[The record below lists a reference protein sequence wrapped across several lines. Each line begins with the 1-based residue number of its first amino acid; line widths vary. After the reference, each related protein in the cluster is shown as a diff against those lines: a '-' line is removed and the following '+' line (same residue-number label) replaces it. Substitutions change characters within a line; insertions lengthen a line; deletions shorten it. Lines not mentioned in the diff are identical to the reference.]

1 MAESLYSRL
10 GKLCLSDIDL
20 SQSQGLLDFQS
31 KERFAFPLIA
41 EDSSAFYAKLNR
53 SGSGLPFEAFVPD
66 TSKFTAK
73 DRDTLTTTFRE
84 TLNSP
89 EYSSGR
95 QALFLAAGF
104 LRWFTDKQGTID
116 VPQISPALIIPVQV
130 NETTLAI
137 SAAGLPLEN
146 PFLRNEC
153 EKITAMPAAA
163 DFKAGGSFEIS
174 AYFSAF
180 EKATCKI
187 PHWKFTAR
195 GLSLMFLRIY
205 PLYAMADIGDAE
217 WKAGGILQK
226 HPVIPG
232 LLSEEGFRLH
242 DYSLEDK
249 NIDDVFDIAGH
260 HFTNAVDASA
270 TKAILNALRPEN
282 GIYAIQAPVGS
293 SRDEVAE
300 NIIAESIA
308 QKKRTLI
315 VYRNK
320 ATTERL
326 SFTGKFSDGALSSEA
341 YEKLQSDLGKSR
353 ENLRLYYKA
362 VNTPLPPEM
371 QPLEKALLAIAKGDH
386 RRKKVPEDVFAGAD
400 FLSVEKVEEA
410 GGILL
415 DYIDLLEKPE
425 AKKDV
430 EVFKNSSLT
439 EFSETKKTDI
449 QKTFK
454 EASSVFGTL
463 TMLAR
468 AIDGT
473 YFFNKDVDLDALE
486 DVKSALTPDFGPQTP
501 SFDGW
506 DLQSK
511 EWDVYA
517 DDLQAL
523 PDAGS
528 AWSKFRREG
537 SKIYTDAAVD
547 ENISDARDII
557 AENIDKTF
565 KLFSEYY
572 RDAREVI
579 LHTLRKPDKIKDDKE
594 LLKLADNLLEL
605 RNHRD
610 LYKNSSALANRLC
623 GEDWK
628 FEKTNWTGLSSKIH
642 WLYAF
647 RKKLQGK
654 DNANLSLALLSN
666 YRNLQ
671 AVIPDADGF
680 TTLCRS
686 GKKLF
691 EKLQKAL
698 GFAPAGGILSVVDE
712 AALIET
718 WDHALPALNIAVQIH
733 AKCRELTALG
743 LAELAGEAER
753 SPDLRPVLKTEF
765 VQYWNSRVV
774 QNANKLDSSLFSVS
788 PKDRSRAVKQYRS
801 LLSGFLN
808 ANKEILRG
816 ALEKDSGKLV
826 LLSAGNV
833 SRILP
838 PKSEIFDIAIFLD
851 AESIPPAEALPAIL
865 RAKKAVLIGDSAL
878 PPYAAPIPAH
888 LSSILAFALY
898 KGAPNAFLS
907 LDTKHAHPVLFEFA
921 NEETYDGRIKAL
933 PQPTSA
939 PAACISVRV
948 EDSPERAIAEA
959 AVIHA
964 EHHPKESLGIIAF
977 SEARLS
983 AIRKELDSLLQR
995 HKDCEAFFNQKDA
1008 VNGFYIKT
1016 PENAVNDY
1024 RDTLLVFAEVTPAVT
1039 TPGLGTKLINLCA
1052 THAMGELR
1060 IFTAETLQKPSASG
1074 NPGLRAYWKWLQY
1087 ANSAPRKKMY
1097 SGNSLV
1103 SPFVERILEV
1113 LDGNKLSLETNW
1125 GFRGADLAI
1134 AVHDANNPERFLLA
1148 IETDSDKGFLRESLE
1163 DREYLRPM
1171 ILEKLGWKIIRLWLP
1186 QWFKAESDERGH
1198 VLTTIA
1204 VEQSVAAPP
1213 QGKAAAEELG
1223 PETDEENADFST
1235 IPYRIVNPRIA
1246 GTAHDNPIPDLP
1258 PKLLLLQV
1266 KFFIDNE
1273 SPVHEECLLRRL
1285 LALHRVGRAGPGI
1298 LRAIKTAIDLGIER
1312 KTFIKTGPFF
1322 YSLKNRGINLRNRE
1336 ALPDEERSLTFVP
1349 PEERAL
1355 FPEGTDKATIKKVL
1369 GLL

>member
-1 MAESLYSRL
+1 MADSLYSRL
-10 GKLCLSDIDL
+10 EKLCLGDIDL

-31 KERFAFPLIA
+31 KERFTFPLIA
-41 EDSSAFYAKLNR
+41 EDSPAFYAKLTE
-53 SGSGLPFEAFVPD
+53 SASGLPFESFAPN
-66 TSKFTAK
+66 TPKFTEK
-73 DRDTLTTTFRE
+73 DRTALAFAFRE
-84 TLNSP
+84 ILNGP
-89 EYSSGR
+89 ECTSGE
-95 QALFLAAGF
+95 QAVFLTAGF
-104 LRWFTDKQGTID
+104 LRWFTDKHGTKD
-116 VPQISPALIIPVQV
+116 VPRISPALIIPVRV
-130 NETTLAI
+130 NDSTLSV

-146 PFLRNEC
+146 PFLRSEC
-153 EKITAMPAAA
+153 DRFTNMPVA
-163 DFKAGGSFEIS
+163 DEFKVDGTFDIS
-174 AYFSAF
+174 AYFAAF
-180 EKATCKI
+180 EKATREV
-187 PHWKFTAR
+187 PHWKFTSK

-205 PLYAMADIGDAE
+205 PLYAMADIRNPE
-217 WKAGGILQK
+217 WKASGALQK
-226 HPVIPG
+226 HPVIPN
-232 LLSEEGFRLH
+232 LLSEEGFRVH
-242 DYSLEDK
+242 DFSLEDK
-249 NIDDVFDIAGH
+249 NIDDIFDITEH
-260 HFTNAVDASA
+260 HFTSAVDTAA
-270 TKAILNALRPEN
+270 TRTILGALRPEN
-282 GIYAIQAPVGS
+282 GIYAIQAPIGS
-293 SRDEVAE
+293 FRDEVAE
-300 NIIAESIA
+300 NIIAESVA
-308 QKKRTLI
+308 QKKRILI

-326 SFTGKFSDGALSSEA
+326 SFTGQFSDGALTSEA
-341 YEKLQSDLGKSR
+341 YAKLQSDLRKCR
-353 ENLRLYYKA
+353 DALRLYYRA

-371 QPLEKALLAIAKGDH
+371 QPLEKALLAIAEGDH
-386 RRKKVPEDVFAGAD
+386 RRKKIPEDVFAGAD
-400 FLSVEKVEEA
+400 ILSAEKVEEA
-410 GGILL
+410 CGLLL
-415 DYIDLLEKPE
+415 DYIDLLDKPE
-425 AKKDV
+425 AKKGIS
-430 EVFKNSSLT
+430 VFEKSSLT
-439 EFSETKKTDI
+439 DFSEVKNADL

-454 EASSVFGTL
+454 EAASVFGTL
-463 TMLAR
+463 TTLAR

-511 EWDVYA
+511 EWDAYA

-523 PDAGS
+523 PDAGA

-537 SKIYTDAAVD
+537 SKVYTDAAVD
-547 ENISDARDII
+547 ENIADARDII

-572 RDAREVI
+572 RDARETV
-579 LHTLRKPDKIKDDKE
+579 LHTLRKPDKIKDDRE

-605 RNHRD
+605 KNHRD

-628 FEKTNWTGLSSKIH
+628 FEKTNWTGLSSKVH
-642 WLYAF
+642 WFYAF

-698 GFAPAGGILSVVDE
+698 GFASTNEILSVVDE
-712 AALIET
+712 AALIES
-718 WDHALPALNIAVQIH
+718 WEQALPALNVTVQIH
-733 AKCRELTALG
+733 AKRKELSALG
-743 LAELAGEAER
+743 LSELAEEAER

-765 VQYWNSRVV
+765 VQYWNARVV
-774 QNANKLDSSLFSVS
+774 QNASKLDPTLFSIS
-788 PKDRSRAVKQYRS
+788 PKDRVRAVKQYRY
-801 LLSGFLN
+801 LLSSFLN
-808 ANKEILRG
+808 GNKDILRET
-816 ALEKDSGKLV
+816 LEKDSGKLV
-826 LLSAGNV
+826 LLSAGNIP
-833 SRILP
+833 RILP
-838 PKSEIFDIAIFLD
+838 PKAALFDIVVFLD
-851 AESIPPAEALPAIL
+851 AECIPPAEALPAIL
-865 RAKKAVLIGDSAL
+865 RAKKTVLIGDSAL
-878 PPYAAPIPAH
+878 PPYAAPIPSH

-898 KGAPNAFLS
+898 KGAPNGFLS
-907 LDTKHAHPVLFEFA
+907 LDTKHAHPALLEFA
-921 NEETYDGRIKAL
+921 NEEIYDGRIKAL
-933 PQPTSA
+933 PLPSTA
-939 PAACISVRV
+939 PAQCISVRTV
-948 EDSPERAIAEA
+948 DSPERAIAEA

-977 SEARLS
+977 SQARIP
-983 AIRKELDSLLQR
+983 AIRKELSALLQK
-995 HKDCEAFFNQKDA
+995 HKDCESFFNRKDA
-1008 VNGFYIKT
+1008 ASGFYIKT
-1016 PENAVNDY
+1016 PENAANDY
-1024 RDTLLVFAEVTPAVT
+1024 RDTLLVFAEITPTIT
-1039 TPGLGTKLINLCA
+1039 TPGLGAKIINLCA

-1060 IFTAETLQKPSASG
+1060 IFTAEALQKPSASG
-1074 NPGLRAYWKWLQY
+1074 NPGIRTYWKWLQY
-1087 ANSAPRKKMY
+1087 AHSSAGKKVY
-1097 SGNSLV
+1097 SGDSLV
-1103 SPFVERILEV
+1103 SPFVERILQV

-1125 GFRGADLAI
+1125 GFRGANLAI

-1163 DREYLRPM
+1163 DREFLRPM
-1171 ILEKLGWKIIRLWLP
+1171 LLEKLGWKIIRLWLP

-1213 QGKAAAEELG
+1213 QGKAVVEELG
-1223 PETDEENADFST
+1223 PESDDENASFST

-1266 KFFIDNE
+1266 KFYVDNE
-1273 SPVHEECLLRRL
+1273 SPIHEESLLRRL
-1285 LALHRVGRAGPGI
+1285 LALHRVGRAGPGV
-1298 LRAIKTAIDLGIER
+1298 LRAIRTAIDLGIER
-1312 KTFIKTGPFF
+1312 KTFIKTGKFF

-1336 ALPDEERSLTFVP
+1336 TLPNEERALAFVP

-1355 FPEGTDKATIKKVL
+1355 FPEDTDEATIKKAL